1 MVVFTI
7 SVLDWKNDGG
17 KFVPKSPKFFST
29 TILKIRKS
37 QKKTSVMKV

>member
-17 KFVPKSPKFFST
+17 KFVPKLSKFFST
-29 TILKIRKS
+29 TVLKIGKS
-37 QKKTSVMKV
+37 PKKTLLMKV